1 MFRITRRK
9 ALASTTA
16 AVITAPAIAR
26 AQTRTLNAFGH
37 RVHQNIMNGPGGD
50 VTAAWR
56 EANKVEIAWNT
67 LGDSAAVQER
77 VLRELT
83 LSETTLDLVH
93 VVNGR
98 AIPRTLAL
106 LEPLDPLQQAE
117 PIEDFADIS
126 AGLVAP
132 MKLDGG
138 LRGVPMRHATNALV
152 YNEAIFEERGIAGIP
167 RTFEELMEVARKL
180 TFKRADGT
188 QVFGMVF
195 AVQFTSNFLAFGR
208 AFNGDYM
215 TGDGKITSDQP
226 GMVKGIAALAEL
238 HKAEVLP
245 RNMSALTNEEITTMI
260 QQGRVAMCINPFA
273 RVVSYNDPK
282 NSKYPGRIKAALMP
296 MTAELAG
303 KVPYATTY
311 EFWAYAIP
319 RNSKNKALTWSLI
332 RALSS
337 KQGTLKMALNG
348 NGPVRVSTYAE
359 PSFSGSLPHA
369 AVEAEALKSARIPL
383 PAFDQ
388 QARAYDIFTEESQ
401 AAMLGMKTAER
412 AMADAARRVQPLL

>member
-1 MFRITRRK
+1 MIRINRRQ
-9 ALASTTA
+9 ALTA
-16 AVITAPAIAR
+16 AAAATLAAPSIAR
-26 AQTRTLNAFGH
+26 AQARTLNAFGH

-56 EANKVEIAWNT
+56 EANRTEIAWNT

-93 VVNGR
+93 IVNGR

-106 LEPLDPLQQAE
+106 LEPLDALQQAE

-126 AGLVAP
+126 GGLVAP
-132 MKLDGG
+132 MKLEGG

-152 YNEAIFEERGIAGIP
+152 YNEALFEERGISGVP
-167 RTFEELMEVARKL
+167 KSFEELVEAARKL

-188 QVFGMVF
+188 QVFGMAF
-195 AVQFTSNFLAFGR
+195 AVQFAANFLAFGR

-226 GMVKGIAALAEL
+226 GMVKGIAALAEM
-238 HKAEVLP
+238 HKAEILP

-260 QQGRVAMCINPFA
+260 QQGRVAMAINPFA

-282 NSKYPGRIKAALMP
+282 NSKYPGKIKAALMP
-296 MTAELAG
+296 MTGELVG

-319 RNSKNKALTWSLI
+319 KNSKNKALTWSLI

-337 KQGTLKMALNG
+337 KQGTLRMALNG
-348 NGPVRVSTYAE
+348 NGPVRVSTYSDPA
-359 PSFSGSLPHA
+359 FSSSLPHA

-412 AMADAARRVQPLL
+412 AMADAAKRVQPLL

>member
-1 MFRITRRK
+1 MTRITRRQVF
-9 ALASTTA
+9 AGA
-16 AVITAPAIAR
+16 AATGFVLPGIAR
-26 AQTRTLNAFGH
+26 AQARALNAFGH
-37 RVHQNIMNGPGGD
+37 RVHQNIMNVPGGD

-56 EANKVEIAWNT
+56 EANRAEINWNT
-67 LGDSAAVQER
+67 LVDSAAVQER
-77 VLRELT
+77 TLRELT
-83 LSETTLDLVH
+83 LSETSLDLVH
-93 VVNGR
+93 IVNGR

-126 AGLVAP
+126 PGLVQP

-152 YNEAIFEERGIAGIP
+152 YNEALFEEHGIAGIP
-167 RTFEELMEVARKL
+167 RTFEELIEVAKKL
-180 TFKRADGT
+180 TFRRADGT
-188 QVFGMVF
+188 QVFGMAF
-195 AVQFTSNFLAFGR
+195 AAQFAANFLAFGR

-215 TGDGKITSDQP
+215 TGDGKITCDQP
-226 GMVKGIAALAEL
+226 GVVKGIAALAEL

-260 QQGRVAMCINPFA
+260 QQGRVAMAINPFA

-282 NSKYPGRIKAALMP
+282 NSRYPGKIKAALMP
-296 MTAELAG
+296 MTSDLVG

-319 RNSKNKALTWSLI
+319 RNSKNKQLTWSLI

-337 KQGTLKMALNG
+337 KQGTLRMALNG
-348 NGPVRVSTYAE
+348 NGPVRVSTYSDA
-359 PSFSGSLPHA
+359 SFAGSLPHA